1 MASSTVSGAV
11 SGAGRTWAGSTL
23 DARRD
28 ARRVRLL
35 AVGLE
40 LLGGPD
46 GAAAVT
52 VRSVCRHAKLTDRYF
67 YESFADRD
75 ELLLA
80 VYDEVAE
87 QAQRVLVEAVTSTPP
102 DTPDAVAR
110 AAVRAFLG
118 LLTDDPRKGRVLL
131 LAPMSDPLLSQHA
144 LRLQLAFGELIRI
157 QLASVDGGG
166 QPAPVEQRLTASALI
181 GALTQ
186 LFIRWLDG
194 SLEVSPAELADYCV
208 RLLLTSGPRARPSG
222 P

>member
-1 MASSTVSGAV
+1 MASSPVSSTA
-11 SGAGRTWAGSTL
+11 SSTGRTWAGSTL

-28 ARRVRLL
+28 ARRGRLL

-40 LLGGPD
+40 LLGGPE

-87 QAQRVLVEAVTSTPP
+87 QAQLALVDAVSSTPP
-102 DTPDAVAR
+102 ETPDAVAR

-157 QLASVDGGG
+157 QLAAAGGG
-166 QPAPVEQRLTASALI
+166 REAAPIEQRLTASALI

-194 SLEVSPAELADYCV
+194 SLEVSPTELADYCV
-208 RLLLTSGPRARPSG
+208 RLLLTSVPLARPTTS
-222 P
+222 

>member
-1 MASSTVSGAV
+1 MGSSAS
-11 SGAGRTWAGSTL
+11 RTWGGSTL
-23 DARRD
+23 DARREV
-28 ARRVRLL
+28 RRRRLL
-35 AVGLE
+35 EVGLE
-40 LLGGPD
+40 LLGGPE

-87 QAQRVLVEAVTSTPP
+87 QAQRVLVEAVTTAPA
-102 DTPDAVAR
+102 TNPDAVAR

-144 LRLQLAFGELIRI
+144 LRLQLAFGELIRV
-157 QLASVDGGG
+157 QLAGVGGAPE
-166 QPAPVEQRLTASALI
+166 PAPLEQRLTASALI

-186 LFIRWLDG
+186 LFIRWLDT
-194 SLEVSPAELADYCV
+194 SLAVSPTELADYCV
-208 RLLLTSGPRARPSG
+208 RLLLTAAPLARPTQ

>member
-1 MASSTVSGAV
+1 MGSSAS
-11 SGAGRTWAGSTL
+11 RTWGGSTL
-23 DARRD
+23 DARRGV
-28 ARRVRLL
+28 RRRRLL
-35 AVGLE
+35 EVGLD
-40 LLGGPD
+40 LLGGPE
-46 GAAAVT
+46 GASAVT

-87 QAQRVLVEAVTSTPP
+87 QAQRALVEAVTTTPA

-144 LRLQLAFGELIRI
+144 LRLQLAFGELIRV
-157 QLASVDGGG
+157 QLAAVASPP
-166 QPAPVEQRLTASALI
+166 QPAPLEQRLTASALI

-194 SLEVSPAELADYCV
+194 SLAVTPAELTDYCV
-208 RLLLTSGPRARPSG
+208 RLLLTSVPLARPQT

>member
-1 MASSTVSGAV
+1 MVSSTASSS
-11 SGAGRTWAGSTL
+11 GRTWAGSTL

-28 ARRVRLL
+28 ARRARLL

-40 LLGGPD
+40 LLGGPE

-80 VYDEVAE
+80 VYDDVAE
-87 QAQRVLVEAVTSTPP
+87 QAQRALIEAVTSAP
-102 DTPDAVAR
+102 PDAVAR

-144 LRLQLAFGELIRI
+144 LRLQLAFGELIRL
-157 QLASVDGGG
+157 QLASVDGAH
-166 QPAPVEQRLTASALI
+166 QPAPLEQRLTASALI

-194 SLEVSPAELADYCV
+194 SLEVSPADLADYCV
-208 RLLLTSGPRARPSG
+208 RLLVTSIPLARPS
-222 P
+222 